1 MAVTLNDSRS
11 ITRNLNNNAKNASA
25 SLTKISSGFRIPAAK
40 FDASVFAISTRMR
53 EQLRALQ
60 QDQQNVQNGS
70 SLFRVAE
77 GGIDTIIQNVRR
89 IKELAI
95 NSANDSN
102 TDTDRK
108 TIQKEVDASLLAIE
122 DIAVGTEY
130 NGIKLLDGTLAKVRI
145 MDVLL
150 DTHSEPDG
158 IRSTITNSITIYE
171 ENSVYE
177 IDDSVGICTITIAAN
192 NVKIIGSDSAQDV
205 SIVMQNSGSLW
216 LENFMASSSSDKSI
230 IDFRGDKNF
239 LHLLG
244 TNSITNSNN
253 NSTATIHAG
262 GNLTICGEENTG
274 DNGSLTITRSG
285 GTRGAMIGSNDG
297 EYSNSSNI
305 TILSG
310 TFNLTGSQTAAAIG
324 AGGSASIGDITI
336 YDGTFNLGSGQGSAA
351 LGNNQGTPNVIKVYG
366 GDITATR
373 LAERGDDAYVVGGNT
388 SSIQF
393 TGGKI
398 HIENVKY
405 DSIYGVAVEPS
416 YNLPGI
422 FSDYHRVYDQDL
434 NNAKFDDSI
443 YIVKPFAIHTGTK
456 SSQMNLLSIES
467 MRPDALGID
476 ALDVTTQ
483 EKALSAIGRINAA
496 VEYALDVAA
505 DVGASMERLEFTE
518 SNIQIK
524 AENTALSNSVLRDA
538 DMAREM
544 TEYTKSNILLQVS
557 QSMLAQANQ
566 NQSQVLSLLQ

>member
-130 NGIKLLDGTLAKVRI
+130 NGIKLLDGTLAKVRL
-145 MDVLL
+145 MDDLL
-150 DTHSEPDG
+150 DKHSEPDG

-177 IDDSVGICTITIAAN
+177 IDDSVGVCTITIAAN

-216 LENFMASSSSDKSI
+216 LENFKASSSSDKSI

-274 DNGSLTITRSG
+274 NNGSLTITRNE
-285 GTRGAMIGSNDG
+285 GTRGAMIGSNDN

-324 AGGSASIGDITI
+324 AGGSSSIGDITI
-336 YDGTFNLGSGQGSAA
+336 YDGTFNLGSGQGSSA
-351 LGNNQGTPNVIKVYG
+351 LGNNQGTPNAVKVYG
-366 GDITATR
+366 GNITATR
-373 LAERGDDAYVVGGNT
+373 LSSNNNGDVAVVGGNT

-393 TGGKI
+393 MGGKI
-398 HIENVKY
+398 HIENSSRGIAV
-405 DSIYGVAVEPS
+405 DSS
-416 YNLPGI
+416 YNLPGT
-422 FSDYHRVYDQDL
+422 FSDYSRVYDQNL
-434 NNAKFDDSI
+434 ANSSFDDSI

-476 ALDVTTQ
+476 ALDITTQ
-483 EKALSAIGRINAA
+483 EKALSAIGRVNAA

-538 DMAREM
+538 DMAKEM

>member
-130 NGIKLLDGTLAKVRI
+130 NGIKLLDGTLAKVRL
-145 MDVLL
+145 MDDLL
-150 DTHSEPDG
+150 DKHSEPDG

-177 IDDSVGICTITIAAN
+177 IDDSVGVCTITIAAN

-216 LENFMASSSSDKSI
+216 LENFKASSSSDKSI

-274 DNGSLTITRSG
+274 NNGSLTITRNE
-285 GTRGAMIGSNDG
+285 GTRGAMIGSNDN

-324 AGGSASIGDITI
+324 AGGSSSIGDITI
-336 YDGTFNLGSGQGSAA
+336 YDGTFNLGSGQGSSA
-351 LGNNQGTPNVIKVYG
+351 LGNNQGTPNAVKVYG

-373 LAERGDDAYVVGGNT
+373 LSSNNNGDVAVVGGNT

-393 TGGKI
+393 MGGKI
-398 HIENVKY
+398 HIENSSRGIAV
-405 DSIYGVAVEPS
+405 DSS
-416 YNLPGI
+416 YNLPGT
-422 FSDYHRVYDQDL
+422 FSDYSRVYDQNL
-434 NNAKFDDSI
+434 ANSSFDDSI

-476 ALDVTTQ
+476 ALDITTQ
-483 EKALSAIGRINAA
+483 EKALSAIGRVNAA

-538 DMAREM
+538 DMAKEM

>member
-130 NGIKLLDGTLAKVRI
+130 NGIKLLDGTLAKVRL
-145 MDVLL
+145 MDDLL
-150 DTHSEPDG
+150 DKHSEPDG

-177 IDDSVGICTITIAAN
+177 IDDSVGVCTITIAAN

-216 LENFMASSSSDKSI
+216 LENFKASSSSDKSI

-244 TNSITNSNN
+244 TNSITN
-253 NSTATIHAG
+253 AG

-274 DNGSLTITRSG
+274 NNGSLTITRNE
-285 GTRGAMIGSNDG
+285 GTRGAMIGSNDN

-324 AGGSASIGDITI
+324 AGGSSSIGDITI
-336 YDGTFNLGSGQGSAA
+336 YDGTFNLGSGQGSSA
-351 LGNNQGTPNVIKVYG
+351 LGNNQGTPNAVKVYG
-366 GDITATR
+366 GNITATR
-373 LAERGDDAYVVGGNT
+373 LSSNNNGDVAVVGGNT

-393 TGGKI
+393 MGGKI
-398 HIENVKY
+398 HIENSSRGIAV
-405 DSIYGVAVEPS
+405 DSS
-416 YNLPGI
+416 YNLPGT
-422 FSDYHRVYDQDL
+422 FSDYSRVYDQNL
-434 NNAKFDDSI
+434 ANSSFDDSI

-476 ALDVTTQ
+476 ALDITTQ
-483 EKALSAIGRINAA
+483 EKALSAIGRVNAA

-538 DMAREM
+538 DMAKEM